1 MSLTTRVRFAPSP
14 TGHLHIGGARTALF
28 NWLFA
33 KHTGG
38 SFVVRIEDTDVSR
51 SSAESEK
58 AVLDDL
64 RWLGLLW
71 DEGPDVGGEHG
82 PYRQSE
88 RGEIYRR
95 HADALLDKSLAFRCY
110 CTDAELDIARK
121 RAFEEG
127 RVPQYEGA
135 CRHLSTDEEA
145 ETRAARGEPALRF
158 RGPTEDVVVE
168 DLVRG
173 TVEFGAAM
181 LGDFIIM
188 RSDGRPTYNFAA
200 VVDDALMKITHVI
213 RAEEH
218 LPNTMRQVLLY
229 EALGYDL
236 PTFAHVSLIVDRDRS
251 KLSKRRG
258 ATSVAEFRDQGFL
271 ANALVNYL
279 ALLGWSHP
287 EGRDV
292 LSRDELVET
301 FELGRVSPSSAAFDE
316 EKLTWLNAHHIREEP
331 IDVIAA
337 LARPFAERG
346 GFFEPDAGRYAA
358 IVELVRDSI
367 ERLSEIP
374 EAISYLVRDDY
385 EVEDEASALVESEGG
400 QQVLASLLRELPEC
414 GGELPADDFTA
425 VLKRIG
431 KTLGVKGKALYM
443 PVRSALTGRTHGPS
457 LGRTAELLG
466 RARVSDRL
474 VRATE
479 GGAT

>member
-1 MSLTTRVRFAPSP
+1 MSHTTRVRFAPSP

-51 SSAESEK
+51 STAESEK
-58 AVLDDL
+58 SVLDDL

-71 DEGPDVGGEHG
+71 DEGPDVGGDYG

-95 HADALLDKSLAFRCY
+95 HAERLLEEGRAFRCF
-110 CTDAELDIARK
+110 CTDEELEAARK
-121 RAFEEG
+121 HALEEG
-127 RVPQYEGA
+127 RIPQYEGA
-135 CRHLSTDEEA
+135 CRHLTADEEA
-145 ETRAARGEPALRF
+145 ERREARGEPAVRF
-158 RGPTEDVVVE
+158 RGPTEDVQVE

-173 TVEFGAAM
+173 VVEFGAAM
-181 LGDFIIM
+181 LGDFIVM

-258 ATSVAEFRDQGFL
+258 ATSVAEFREQGYL
-271 ANALVNYL
+271 AEALVNYL

-292 LSRDELVET
+292 LSRDELVES

-331 IDVIAA
+331 IEVIAA
-337 LARPFAERG
+337 LARTFAERG
-346 GFFEPDAGRYAA
+346 GAVEPDPGRHSA

-374 EAISYLVRDDY
+374 DAISYFVMEDY
-385 EVEDEASALVESEGG
+385 AVEDEARALIESDEGRR
-400 QQVLASLLRELPEC
+400 VLASLLGILAESE
-414 GGELPADDFTA
+414 GELRADDFTA
-425 VLKRIG
+425 GLKHVG

-443 PVRSALTGRTHGPS
+443 PVRGALTGRTHGPS

-466 RARVSDRL
+466 RGRVTDRL
-474 VRATE
+474 ARATE